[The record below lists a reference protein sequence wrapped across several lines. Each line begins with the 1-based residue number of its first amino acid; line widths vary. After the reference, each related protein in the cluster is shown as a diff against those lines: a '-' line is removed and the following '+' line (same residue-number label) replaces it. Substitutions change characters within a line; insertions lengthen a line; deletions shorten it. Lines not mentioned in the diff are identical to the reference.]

1 MGLVI
6 CKHDV
11 KSKFLSKWKSYVKA
25 ILQYA
30 EKSRKKNISN
40 KLIDLDQA
48 GMYKLLE
55 WEGANPCE
63 QLGQFL
69 CLYLTCVFYD
79 MCTIFLIIDENLV
92 ALKILAECLGK
103 GEKTLCYLYEEYSV
117 SNCTFCF

>member
-40 KLIDLDQA
+40 KLIDLDEA
-48 GMYKLLE
+48 GMYKLLASGRE
-55 WEGANPCE
+55 P
-63 QLGQFL
+63 
-69 CLYLTCVFYD
+69 
-79 MCTIFLIIDENLV
+79 
-92 ALKILAECLGK
+92 IL
-103 GEKTLCYLYEEYSV
+103 V
-117 SNCTFCF
+117 SNWDNFCVYI